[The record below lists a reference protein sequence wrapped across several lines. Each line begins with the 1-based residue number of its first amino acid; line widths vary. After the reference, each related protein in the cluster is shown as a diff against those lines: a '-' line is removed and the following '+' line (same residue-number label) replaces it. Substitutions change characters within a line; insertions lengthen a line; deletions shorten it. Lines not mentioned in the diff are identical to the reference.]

1 MYIRIFVGS
10 VVVFSSDAKRRGSC
24 RLRQAVVFR
33 DIDYSELVRVE
44 MRGIRKLG
52 DNPVLAS
59 VEFEV
64 RQMRRVRQ

>member
-1 MYIRIFVGS
+1 MPIATPNF
-10 VVVFSSDAKRRGSC
+10 FPPSSFASFTRSHSH
-24 RLRQAVVFR
+24 QVVVFR

-64 RQMRRVRQ
+64 CSV